1 MKITKQK
8 LNKIKLS
15 VNINFPKT
23 MEILNNIE
31 GIKAEDFLSAILELQ
46 KAGALI
52 YALRINVVEDYF
64 LDDNGEYVNDLNDLQ
79 IY

>member
-1 MKITKQK
+1 MKITKQE

-15 VNINFPKT
+15 VNNNFPKT

-31 GIKAEDFLSAILELQ
+31 GIKAEDFLSAILELE

-52 YALRINVVEDYF
+52 HALRVNVVEDYF
-64 LDDNGEYVNDLNDLQ
+64 LDGNGEYVNDLNDLQ
-79 IY
+79 IH